1 MYVRHRHFLCYLW
14 QPLFV
19 DRCVI
24 PMKYGSVGRAI
35 VIALLFV
42 AAPGLSANEKP
53 ADTSVVNRVG
63 LNQFNQ
69 SGVVIAPATQAIE
82 DSAVVADS
90 ELRADQR
97 KDKLTVFF
105 AIGLVINIILM
116 SFFGIWAVRQWRK
129 SSNRG

>member
-1 MYVRHRHFLCYLW
+1 
-14 QPLFV
+14 
-19 DRCVI
+19 
-24 PMKYGSVGRAI
+24 MKYGSVGRAI

-53 ADTSVVNRVG
+53 VDTSVVNRVG
-63 LNQFNQ
+63 LNQFSQ

-82 DSAVVADS
+82 DSAVVVDS
-90 ELRADQR
+90 ELRADQH

-116 SFFGIWAVRQWRK
+116 SLFGIWAVRQWRK